1 MENNCKK
8 FPKFDGTAIKNK
20 AKEIWATLNSDN
32 IEVTLTTSAMGL
44 LFFALGLGV
53 SLGLS
58 RCITKAE
65 LKSALRK
72 QKKALLQE
80 KTEE

>member
-1 MENNCKK
+1 MENICKK
-8 FPKFDGTAIKNK
+8 FPKFDTAAIKNK
-20 AKEIWATLNSDN
+20 AKETWNTLNSNN

-44 LFFALGLGV
+44 LFFALGIGA
-53 SLGLS
+53 SLCLS

-65 LKSALRK
+65 LKAALRK
-72 QKKALLQE
+72 QKKALMQE